1 MSLSRSPLSPR
12 VSAAFLLALALGGA
26 DTAPAQEP
34 IKIKMA
40 TLVPDGSAWHLV
52 LQEMAE
58 KWKTQ
63 TNGKVTVQ
71 IYAGSVAGD
80 DGDVVRKMRLGTLN
94 AGLLTSV
101 GLSTI
106 DRTVYALQVPMMYT
120 SYEELDYVLAKM
132 EPKLKAAMEAKGF
145 VVLNW
150 VDAGWVRFFTKT
162 PVTKPE
168 DMKPLKLF
176 AWAGDNDAIEVW
188 KGAGFNP
195 VPLPSTEISTALQT
209 GLVSALATTPQAA
222 VILQWYNHAK
232 NMTDVKWAVL
242 LGATV
247 VSKATWEKI
256 PADLR
261 PGLLKTAEEYGARL
275 RDEVHKADARDIEAM
290 RKRGLNVVTVDAA
303 SEAQWRSLV
312 GNVEGKIR
320 GKIIPADAYDEAKK
334 HLADFRSRKPA
345 SAAAKGAAAA
355 PAAR

>member
-1 MSLSRSPLSPR
+1 MSLSRLTPLSR
-12 VSAAFLLALALGGA
+12 VSTLLLALALGGA
-26 DTAPAQEP
+26 GTASAQEP

-80 DGDVVRKMRLGTLN
+80 DADVVRKMRLGTLN

-106 DRTVYALQVPMMYT
+106 DRTVYALQVPMMYA
-120 SYEELDYVLAKM
+120 SYDELDYVLEKM
-132 EPKLKAAMEAKGF
+132 EPKLKAALEAKGF

-162 PVTKPE
+162 PVTRPE

-261 PGLLKTAEEYGARL
+261 PGLLKTAQEYGARL
-275 RDEVHKADARDIEAM
+275 RDEVHKADSRDIEAM

-303 SEAQWRSLV
+303 AEAQWRSLV
-312 GNVEGKIR
+312 GTVEGKIR
-320 GKIIPADAYDEAKK
+320 GKIIPAEAYDEAKK

-345 SAAAKGAAAA
+345 
-355 PAAR
+355 R

>member
-1 MSLSRSPLSPR
+1 MSLSRSPLRPR
-12 VSAAFLLALALGGA
+12 VSALLLALVLGGG
-26 DTAPAQEP
+26 TASAQEP

-71 IYAGSVAGD
+71 IFAGSVAGD

-120 SYEELDYVLAKM
+120 SYEELDYVLEKM

-162 PVTKPE
+162 PVSKPE
-168 DMKPLKLF
+168 EMKPLKLF

-256 PADLR
+256 PAELR
-261 PGLLKTAEEYGARL
+261 PGLLKTAQEYGTRL
-275 RDEVHKADARDIEAM
+275 RNEVHKADARDIEAM
-290 RKRGLNVVTVDAA
+290 KKRGLNVVTVDAA
-303 SEAQWRSLV
+303 AEAQWRSLV

-320 GKIIPADAYDEAKK
+320 GKIIPAEAYDEAKK

-345 SAAAKGAAAA
+345 AAA